1 MSRSRT
7 RFSSSVLLLLLL
19 AGASSV
25 VACGGNDGPAP
36 LPLANDLAARLEA
49 DTGVAWALLA
59 EPGAPSPRLLGPTTP
74 VALPG
79 ATHEEQARGFFARY
93 GEALGTHGAPAF
105 VPLTDSD
112 EPDGAHET
120 AFTEVVPG
128 TTFPV
133 FDAISSVRFGQ
144 DGKVLY
150 VQSAL
155 AHDLSALPRSP
166 KLTEPDAARKAA
178 EHVLASCGES
188 PTVTPKISLG
198 ALPGDAPHLAYRVEL
213 EEAVGTCSGPTV
225 YVDATGGAVLEMR
238 VGNIGLIDRSRGG
251 SSYYWNDASDIK
263 SFEVTPSGSGYYDLR
278 TSSAPVVSTQYL
290 GPDGRKYPVRLG
302 NLGAWDAID
311 KGVTVDGAY
320 FASKALE
327 YFRTAHGW
335 SGVDGKGS
343 PLTVVM
349 HDNTALNSN
358 GDNALYDVQTREV
371 HIGDGTPTGQFL
383 PLSLAYDVLVHEVA
397 HGVIA
402 ETSRLVYEGQSGAL
416 NESFADVMGV
426 SAAHWLPELRNTAD
440 MRVGR
445 RVTKS
450 GEGLRDMLSPRTFG
464 QPEVMTAPIPCTS
477 PHPIANDNCGVHFFS
492 GIPNRA
498 FSLMTL
504 GGGIGRVQ
512 VPKGIGFEASRYIWF
527 RAMTSLRQ
535 PRSTFRDAAY
545 VQVFEAGL
553 LGRETLTSVGC
564 AWMGVGVLTPTD
576 FGPWGGIA
584 CGDRTRLQGCSQVV
598 NGYVC
603 HETVSNAAYV
613 CRNGAIASGILCKN
627 LSHACI
633 PRSRDD
639 REATLTAAGDLACRP
654 VQ

>member
-7 RFSSSVLLLLLL
+7 RFSSSVLLLFLL

-79 ATHEEQARGFFARY
+79 ATHEEQARSFFARY

-128 TTFPV
+128 TTIPV

-238 VGNIGLIDRSRGG
+238 QQAANLRDRSPGG
-251 SSYYWNDASDIK
+251 RFHYWHDRSDVKELDVSQNADFSYELRSSS
-263 SFEVTPSGSGYYDLR
+263 TP
-278 TSSAPVVSTQYL
+278 TVSTYSFDARGAMQPIRMRQL
-290 GPDGRKYPVRLG
+290 GTWDSPDYGVSV
-302 NLGAWDAID
+302 DAAYHAQ
-311 KGVTVDGAY
+311 KG
-320 FASKALE
+320 LE
-327 YFRTAHGW
+327 YFRTVHGRN
-335 SGVDGKGS
+335 GLDGRGS
-343 PLTVVM
+343 PVVVVT
-349 HDNTALNSN
+349 HDPTL
-358 GDNALYDVQTREV
+358 GDNAVYRSWSKEI
-371 HIGDGTPTGQFL
+371 HFGDGKENGDFFPWT
-383 PLSLAYDVLVHEVA
+383 LSFDVVVHELA

-402 ETSRLVYEGQSGAL
+402 ATSGLVYESQSGAL

-426 SAAHWLPELRNTAD
+426 SAAHWLPELREKAD
-440 MRVGR
+440 MRIGR
-445 RVTKS
+445 LIHKK
-450 GEGLRDMLSPRTFG
+450 GNGFRDLAAPRTFQ
-464 QPEVMTAPIPCTS
+464 QPDYMAGSTPCGGPPTDK
-477 PHPIANDNCGVHFFS
+477 NDHCFVHHYS
-492 GIPNRA
+492 GIPNKA
-498 FSLMTL
+498 FALMTL
-504 GGGIGRVQ
+504 GGGLGYTQ
-512 VPKGIGFEASRYIWF
+512 VPKGLGFEATRYIWF
-527 RAMTSLRQ
+527 RAMTSLRN
-535 PRSTFRDAAY
+535 PRASFREAAMA
-545 VQVFEAGL
+545 QTFEAGL
-553 LGRETLTSVGC
+553 LGRDSLTSVGC

-639 REATLTAAGDLACRP
+639 REATLTAAGDLACGP
-654 VQ
+654 VR